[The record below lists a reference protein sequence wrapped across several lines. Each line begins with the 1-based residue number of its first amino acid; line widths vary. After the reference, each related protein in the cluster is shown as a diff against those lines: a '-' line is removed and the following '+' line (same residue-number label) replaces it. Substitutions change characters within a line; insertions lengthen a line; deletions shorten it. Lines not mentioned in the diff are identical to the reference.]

1 MKMENKE
8 NTRTMLVKQDPDF
21 NKRKRPD
28 YFEANDLEPLIKKER
43 VEHEH
48 EQATN
53 GIKGRDENGFLRLL
67 GSQSRNNKIIILGHK

>member
-1 MKMENKE
+1 MENKE

-43 VEHEH
+43 VEHEN

-53 GIKGRDENGFLRLL
+53 GIKGRDEIGFLRGL
-67 GSQSRNNKIIILGHK
+67 GR

>member
-1 MKMENKE
+1 MENKE
-8 NTRTMLVKQDPDF
+8 NTRTMLVKQEPDF

-53 GIKGRDENGFLRLL
+53 GIKGRDENGFLRGL
-67 GSQSRNNKIIILGHK
+67 GRNNKIIILGHK